1 MQSNAS
7 LNETEAEEF
16 GFSPEIADEAAPP
29 EDSSGTT
36 EEGKKSQPESSH
48 PPPSGNATNAARALK
63 EMQGHRALLHSGL
76 QELLS
81 VTKNGFEA
89 LSIRLGRL
97 EQGTGITRGKKEGAN
112 GKAIDKKTINSV
124 EDGGSSLQ
132 SILLDAL
139 PGGGDEG
146 GALPEEYEQID
157 EGESK
162 EIKETKEINLKSG
175 KARSDA
181 NLKGRR
187 GSKFAT
193 LRKQMVEQRKQQMEE
208 AGFIGDPAE
217 FEALG
222 GVEIVHKSSDGSIT
236 VSKADDPAIA
246 DGLPTPIGNTTD
258 AVMPP
263 QRGRT
268 APQSS
273 SSILPGKGKQQVLPV
288 AKAGNSAASLGSPV
302 RAFRGVDWSLVEGVT
317 TRGDHVTAFV
327 EVLDRGS
334 LQDMMKL
341 MEITGP
347 KPEILSVGV
356 RNRVLDSIATLLHQ
370 NGGGSANAGANI
382 ERCLIWLLALIRSK
396 ENLASCIVPHTK
408 RDICESLKVAALDN
422 SKRGMLASLLA
433 TQLERC
439 V

>member
-1 MQSNAS
+1 M
-7 LNETEAEEF
+7 NETEAEEF
-16 GFSPEIADEAAPP
+16 GFSPEGADEATPP

-63 EMQGHRALLHSGL
+63 ELQGHRALLHSGL

-89 LSIRLGRL
+89 LSIRLGKL
-97 EQGTGITRGKKEGAN
+97 EQGTGTTRGKKEGVT
-112 GKAIDKKTINSV
+112 GKAIDKKTSNSA

-146 GALPEEYEQID
+146 AALPEEYEQID

-162 EIKETKEINLKSG
+162 ETKENNIKGG

-187 GSKFAT
+187 GSKFAA

-208 AGFIGDPAE
+208 AGFIGEPAE

-246 DGLPTPIGNTTD
+246 EGLPTPIVNTNDT
-258 AVMPP
+258 VIPP

-273 SSILPGKGKQQVLPV
+273 SSSLPGKGKQQGLSV

-317 TRGDHVTAFV
+317 SRGDHVTAFV

-341 MEITGP
+341 LEITGP

-370 NGGGSANAGANI
+370 NGGGGANAGANI
-382 ERCLIWLLALIRSK
+382 ERCLLWLLALIRSK

-408 RDICESLKVAALDN
+408 RDICESLKVAALDT

-439 V
+439 L